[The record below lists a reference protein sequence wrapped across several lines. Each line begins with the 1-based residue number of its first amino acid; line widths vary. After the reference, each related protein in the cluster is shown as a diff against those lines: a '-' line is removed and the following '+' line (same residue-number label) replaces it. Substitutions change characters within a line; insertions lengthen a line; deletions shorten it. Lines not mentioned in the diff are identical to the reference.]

1 MKRYSFR
8 QFIQDFYMA
17 LVVIFLYA
25 PIFTMIVLSFNN
37 TKSRTLWGGFTTK
50 WYSGMFADRAIMS
63 ALNNTLLIA
72 LISALVAT
80 ILGTAAAIGIRSMR
94 QLPRSIVMS
103 MNNIPMLNSDIVT
116 GISLMLA
123 FIAFGIS
130 LGFKTVLIAHITFN
144 VPYVILSV
152 MPKLKQTNRSAY
164 EAALDLGANPM
175 QASTPCPP

>member
-130 LGFKTVLIAHITFN
+130 LVLAIAVTYAIEK
-144 VPYVILSV
+144 PAA
-152 MPKLKQTNRSAY
+152 KLLNRWRQKSHPEHSRDAI
-164 EAALDLGANPM
+164 
-175 QASTPCPP
+175 